1 MPSKNVTGP
10 LFGFLALIFGFAA
23 LVSLLFAAKPVFW
36 IFLLLCA
43 TALVIFARLRFA
55 DFVNFFVSRQ
65 ARYGANVAL
74 SIMGFIGIAI
84 FINAIVAQ
92 RFDKRTDLTR
102 DRLYSLSEP
111 TRKILKSLNIEIQVT
126 TFIGEKVPLAD
137 RQRTIQML
145 ELYQREADLLTIS
158 HANPYIDIQ
167 LVEKYNIRRDGT
179 VIFEALGR
187 KPEKVTILEEQKFTS
202 AILKL
207 IRKKTKKIYFTVGH
221 EERSVDDF
229 NSTGY
234 SEVKAELENQNYV
247 AAPLSLLT
255 QPTVPAD
262 CEVLVIAGPKNTLTS
277 HEIGL
282 VSKYLAQNG
291 KLFLLL
297 DPSVT
302 SAKDVNKG
310 LVQLMKRWG
319 IVIGN
324 DLVVDRAS
332 FVFEL
337 GPTAPFSSFEPHD
350 ITRSAM
356 QVSIPFPVTRSVT
369 PLEDRKATDSAG
381 KPALDVK
388 SLVKTINPT
397 GVSWAETQR
406 NTDETF
412 NTEAYTPGLDMSGP
426 VSIAVAA
433 EKKNETRQPDT
444 SSQQS
449 GNTETETTESPTRIA
464 VFGDSDFATNLF
476 FRSASR
482 DLFLATINWLTL
494 EEDLIAIRP
503 IDLRQQA
510 LRQMAVQDIRLVQIT
525 SVFLIPLI
533 VFIAGLVVWWQ
544 RREGGS
550 A

>member
-1 MPSKNVTGP
+1 MRRKNVTGP

-23 LVSLLFAAKPVFW
+23 VGSLIFGAKPVFW
-36 IFLLLCA
+36 ILLLFCV
-43 TALVIFARLRFA
+43 TALVIFARLRYT
-55 DFVNFFVSRQ
+55 DFVSFFISRQ

-74 SIMGFIGIAI
+74 SIVGVIGIAI

-111 TRKILKSLNIEIQVT
+111 TRKILKSLNTEIHIT
-126 TFIGEKVPLAD
+126 TFMSETVSAVD
-137 RQRTIQML
+137 RQRTMEML
-145 ELYQREADLLTIS
+145 ELYQRETDFLTIF

-167 LVEKYNIRRDGT
+167 LVEKYNIRRYGT
-179 VIFEALGR
+179 VIFEASGR
-187 KPEKVTILEEQKFTS
+187 QEKVTIIEEQKFTS

-234 SEVKAELENQNYV
+234 SEVKAELENQNY
-247 AAPLSLLT
+247 AAVSLSLLA
-255 QPTVPAD
+255 QPAVPAD
-262 CEVLVIAGPKNTLTS
+262 CEVLVIAGPKNALTS
-277 HEIGL
+277 REIGL
-282 VSKYLAQNG
+282 VSRYLAQNG
-291 KLFLLL
+291 KLLLLL

-302 SAKDVNKG
+302 SAKDVNNG

-319 IVIGN
+319 ITIGN
-324 DLVVDRAS
+324 DLVVDRVS

-369 PLEDRKATDSAG
+369 PLEDRKAS
-381 KPALDVK
+381 LSVK

-406 NTDETF
+406 KTDETF

-426 VSIAVAA
+426 VSIAVVA
-433 EKKNETRQPDT
+433 EERNETHQPGT

-449 GNTETETTESPTRIA
+449 GNTETETTESPTRIV
-464 VFGDSDFATNLF
+464 VFGDSDFAANLF
-476 FRSASR
+476 FRAASR

-494 EEDLIAIRP
+494 EEDLVAIRP

-510 LRQMAVQDIRLVQIT
+510 LRQMAVQDILLVQIT

>member
-10 LFGFLALIFGFAA
+10 LFGFIALIFGFAA
-23 LVSLLFAAKPVFW
+23 VASLLFGEKIVFA
-36 IFLLLCA
+36 IFLSLCFIA
-43 TALVIFARLRFA
+43 FVVFVSLRFT
-55 DFVNFFVSRQ
+55 DFVRFFISRQ

-74 SIMGFIGIAI
+74 SILGVIGITV
-84 FINAIVAQ
+84 FVNAIVAQ
-92 RFDKRTDLTR
+92 RFDKRADLTR
-102 DRLYSLSEP
+102 DRLYSLSEQ
-111 TRKILKSLNIEIQVT
+111 TEKILKALNVEVHIT
-126 TFIGEKVPLAD
+126 TFMSEKVPQAD
-137 RQRTIQML
+137 RQRTIAL
-145 ELYQREADLLTIS
+145 LALYQRETDLLTIS

-179 VIFEALGR
+179 VIFETPGQQ
-187 KPEKVTILEEQKFTS
+187 EKVTILEEQKFTS

-207 IRKKTKKIYFTVGH
+207 IRKQTKKIYFTVGH
-221 EERSVDDF
+221 EEHSLDDF
-229 NSTGY
+229 NRTGY
-234 SEVKAELENQNYV
+234 SEVKAELENQNYT
-247 AAPLSLLT
+247 ATSFSLLT
-255 QPTVPAD
+255 QPAVPTD
-262 CEVLVIAGPKNTLTS
+262 CDVLVIAGPKNALTS
-277 HEIGL
+277 HEIG
-282 VSKYLAQNG
+282 VVAKYLAQNG
-291 KLFLLL
+291 KLLLLL

-319 IVIGN
+319 IAIGN

-350 ITRSAM
+350 ITRTAM

-369 PLEDRKATDSAG
+369 PLADRKST
-381 KPALDVK
+381 LHVK
-388 SLVKTINPT
+388 SIAKTINPT

-406 NTDETF
+406 ETDETF
-412 NTEAYTPGLDMSGP
+412 NTDAYTPGSDMPGP
-426 VSIAVAA
+426 ISIAVAA
-433 EKKNETRQPDT
+433 EQKNEPRQPNINA
-444 SSQQS
+444 QN
-449 GNTETETTESPTRIA
+449 GEAVTEPTGGPTRIV

-510 LRQMAVQDIRLVQIT
+510 LRRMTLQDIRLVQIA

-533 VFIAGLVVWWQ
+533 VFVGGLIVWWH
-544 RREGGS
+544 RRKGGNV
-550 A
+550 

>member
-1 MPSKNVTGP
+1 MPSKNAIGP
-10 LFGFLALIFGFAA
+10 LFGFLTLIFGFAA
-23 LVSLLFAAKPVFW
+23 VVSLLFGERTVFW
-36 IFLLLCA
+36 ILLLLCA

-55 DFVNFFVSRQ
+55 DFVNFFISRQ

-74 SIMGFIGIAI
+74 SIVGVIGIAV
-84 FINAIVAQ
+84 FVNAIVVQ

-111 TRKILKSLNIEIQVT
+111 TQKILKSLNIEIQIT
-126 TFIGEKVPLAD
+126 TFISERVSQAN
-137 RQRTIQML
+137 RQRTIEML
-145 ELYQREADLLTIS
+145 ELYQRETDFLTIT

-179 VIFEALGR
+179 VIFEASGQQ
-187 KPEKVTILEEQKFTS
+187 EKVTILEEQKFTS

-221 EERSVDDF
+221 EEHSLDDF
-229 NSTGY
+229 NSAGY
-234 SEVKAELENQNYV
+234 SEVKAELENQNY
-247 AAPLSLLT
+247 AAISLSLLT
-255 QPTVPAD
+255 QPAVPAD
-262 CEVLVIAGPKNTLTS
+262 CEVLVIAGPKNALTS

-291 KLFLLL
+291 KLLLLL

-319 IVIGN
+319 IAIGN
-324 DLVVDRAS
+324 DLVVDRVS
-332 FVFEL
+332 SVFEL
-337 GPTAPFSSFEPHD
+337 GPAAPFSSFEPHD
-350 ITRSAM
+350 ITRAAM
-356 QVSIPFPVTRSVT
+356 QVEIPFPFTRSVT
-369 PLEDRKATDSAG
+369 PLENRKATDSAG

-388 SLVKTINPT
+388 SLATTINPA
-397 GVSWAETQR
+397 GVSWAETER
-406 NTDETF
+406 KSDETF
-412 NTEAYTPGLDMSGP
+412 NTDAYTPGLDMPGP
-426 VSIAVAA
+426 ISIAVAA
-433 EKKNETRQPDT
+433 EEKNEPRQPT
-444 SSQQS
+444 TNSQS
-449 GNTETETTESPTRIA
+449 ENTAPETTESPTRIV

-503 IDLRQQA
+503 IDMREHA
-510 LRQMAVQDIRLVQIT
+510 LRQMAVQDIRLVQMT

-533 VFIAGLVVWWQ
+533 VFIAGLIVWWQ
-544 RREGGS
+544 RRKGENV
-550 A
+550 

>member
-23 LVSLLFAAKPVFW
+23 VVSLLFGAKPVFW
-36 IFLLLCA
+36 IFLLFCL
-43 TALVIFARLRFA
+43 TALVIFARLRFTE
-55 DFVNFFVSRQ
+55 FVNFFISRQ
-65 ARYGANVAL
+65 VRYGANVAL
-74 SIMGFIGIAI
+74 SIVGVIGIAV
-84 FINAIVAQ
+84 FVNAIVAQ

-102 DRLYSLSEP
+102 DQLYSLSEP
-111 TRKILKSLNIEIQVT
+111 TQKILKSLNIEIHIT
-126 TFIGEKVPLAD
+126 TFMSEKVSAAA
-137 RQRTIQML
+137 RQRTIELL
-145 ELYQREADLLTIS
+145 ELYQRETDFLTIT

-179 VIFEALGR
+179 IIFETPR
-187 KPEKVTILEEQKFTS
+187 RQEKVTILEEQKFTS

-221 EERSVDDF
+221 EERSLDDF
-229 NSTGY
+229 HNTGY
-234 SEVKAELENQNYV
+234 SEVKAELENQNYA
-247 AAPLSLLT
+247 AAPLSLLA
-255 QPTVPAD
+255 QPAVPTD
-262 CEVLVIAGPKNTLTS
+262 CEVLVIAGPKNALTS

-282 VSKYLAQNG
+282 VSRYLAQNG
-291 KLFLLL
+291 KLLLLL

-302 SAKDVNKG
+302 SAEDVNKG

-319 IVIGN
+319 IAIGN
-324 DLVVDRAS
+324 DLVVDRVS
-332 FVFEL
+332 FVFEV

-369 PLEDRKATDSAG
+369 ALEDRKTTLS
-381 KPALDVK
+381 VE

-406 NTDETF
+406 KTDETF
-412 NTEAYTPGLDMSGP
+412 NTEAYNPGLDMAGP
-426 VSIAVAA
+426 ISIAVAA
-433 EKKNETRQPDT
+433 EEKNEPRQPDT
-444 SSQQS
+444 SPQS
-449 GNTETETTESPTRIA
+449 GNIAAETTESPTRIA

-494 EEDLIAIRP
+494 EEDLIDIRP

-510 LRQMAVQDIRLVQIT
+510 LRRMAVQDIRLVQIT

>member
-1 MPSKNVTGP
+1 MSSKNVTGP

-23 LVSLLFAAKPVFW
+23 VVSLLFDAKPVFW
-36 IFLLLCA
+36 IFLLFCL

-55 DFVNFFVSRQ
+55 DFVSFFISRQ

-74 SIMGFIGIAI
+74 SIVGVIGIGV
-84 FINAIVAQ
+84 FVNAIVAQ

-111 TRKILKSLNIEIQVT
+111 TQKTLKSLNIEIQIT
-126 TFIGEKVPLAD
+126 TFMSERLSAAA
-137 RQRTIQML
+137 RQRTIELL
-145 ELYQREADLLTIS
+145 ELYQRETDFLTIS

-179 VIFEALGR
+179 VIFETTGR
-187 KPEKVTILEEQKFTS
+187 QEKVTILEEQKFTS

-221 EERSVDDF
+221 EEHSLDNF
-229 NSTGY
+229 NTGY
-234 SEVKAELENQNYV
+234 SEVKAELENQNY
-247 AAPLSLLT
+247 AAVPLSLLA
-255 QPTVPAD
+255 QPAVPAD
-262 CEVLVIAGPKNTLTS
+262 CEVLVIAGPKNAFTS

-282 VSKYLAQNG
+282 VSRYLAQNG
-291 KLFLLL
+291 KLLLLL

-319 IVIGN
+319 IAIGN
-324 DLVVDRAS
+324 DLVVDRVN

-369 PLEDRKATDSAG
+369 PLEDRKATLS
-381 KPALDVK
+381 VK
-388 SLVKTINPT
+388 SLAKTINPT

-406 NTDETF
+406 KTDETF
-412 NTEAYTPGLDMSGP
+412 NTDSYNPGLDIPGP
-426 VSIAVAA
+426 ISIAVAA
-433 EKKNETRQPDT
+433 EKKNEPRQPDP
-444 SSQQS
+444 SPQS
-449 GNTETETTESPTRIA
+449 EKTTTETTESPTRIV

-482 DLFLATINWLTL
+482 DLFLTTINWLTL

-510 LRQMAVQDIRLVQIT
+510 LRRMAVQDIRLVQIT

-550 A
+550 V

>member
-23 LVSLLFAAKPVFW
+23 VVSLLFGAKPVFW

-43 TALVIFARLRFA
+43 TALVIFARLQFA
-55 DFVNFFVSRQ
+55 DFVNFFISRQ

-74 SIMGFIGIAI
+74 SIIGVIGIAV
-84 FINAIVAQ
+84 FVNAIIAQ

-111 TRKILKSLNIEIQVT
+111 TQKILKSLNIEIQIT
-126 TFIGEKVPLAD
+126 TFISEKVPLVD
-137 RQRTIQML
+137 RQRTIEML
-145 ELYQREADLLTIS
+145 ELYQRETDFLTIS

-179 VIFEALGR
+179 VIFETPGR
-187 KPEKVTILEEQKFTS
+187 QEKVTILEEQKFTS

-221 EERSVDDF
+221 EERSLDDF

-262 CEVLVIAGPKNTLTS
+262 CEVLVIAGPKNALTS

-291 KLFLLL
+291 KLLLLL

-319 IVIGN
+319 IAIGN
-324 DLVVDRAS
+324 DLVVDRVS
-332 FVFEL
+332 SVFEL
-337 GPTAPFSSFEPHD
+337 GPIAPFSSFEPHD
-350 ITRSAM
+350 ITRAVM
-356 QVSIPFPVTRSVT
+356 QGSIPFPVTRSVT
-369 PLEDRKATDSAG
+369 PLENRKAT
-381 KPALDVK
+381 LRVK
-388 SLVKTINPT
+388 SLAKTINPT
-397 GVSWAETQR
+397 GVSWAETER
-406 NTDETF
+406 EPDETF
-412 NTEAYTPGLDMSGP
+412 NTDAYTPGLDMPGP
-426 VSIAVAA
+426 ISIAVAV
-433 EKKNETRQPDT
+433 EQKNEPRQIDT
-444 SSQQS
+444 NSQSDMGSVTQPLQ
-449 GNTETETTESPTRIA
+449 TTESPTRIA

-510 LRQMAVQDIRLVQIT
+510 LRQMAVQDIRLVQTT

>member
-23 LVSLLFAAKPVFW
+23 VVSLLFGAKPVFW

-43 TALVIFARLRFA
+43 TALVIFVRLRFA
-55 DFVNFFVSRQ
+55 DFVNFFISRQ
-65 ARYGANVAL
+65 VRYGANVAL
-74 SIMGFIGIAI
+74 SIIGVIGIAI

-92 RFDKRTDLTR
+92 RLDKRTDLTR
-102 DRLYSLSEP
+102 DRLHSLSEP
-111 TRKILKSLNIEIQVT
+111 TRKILKSLDTEIHIT
-126 TFIGEKVPLAD
+126 TFMSETVSAVD
-137 RQRTIQML
+137 RQRTMEML
-145 ELYQREADLLTIS
+145 ALYQRETDFLTIT

-167 LVEKYNIRRDGT
+167 LVEKYNIRRYGT
-179 VIFEALGR
+179 VIFEASGR
-187 KPEKVTILEEQKFTS
+187 QEKVTIIEEQKFTS

-221 EERSVDDF
+221 EERSLDDF

-234 SEVKAELENQNYV
+234 SEVKAELENQNY
-247 AAPLSLLT
+247 AAVSFSLLT
-255 QPTVPAD
+255 QPAVPAD
-262 CEVLVIAGPKNTLTS
+262 CEVLVIAGPKNALTS

-282 VSKYLAQNG
+282 VSRYLAQNG
-291 KLFLLL
+291 KLLLL
-297 DPSVT
+297 IDPSLT

-319 IVIGN
+319 IAIGN
-324 DLVVDRAS
+324 DLVVDRVS

-388 SLVKTINPT
+388 SLAKTINPT

-406 NTDETF
+406 KADETF
-412 NTEAYTPGLDMSGP
+412 NTEAYTPGLDIPGP
-426 VSIAVAA
+426 ISIAVAA
-433 EKKNETRQPDT
+433 EQKNEPRQSDT
-444 SSQQS
+444 NPQS
-449 GNTETETTESPTRIA
+449 ENTATETTESPTRIV
-464 VFGDSDFATNLF
+464 VFGDSDFAANLF
-476 FRSASR
+476 FRSAGR
-482 DLFLATINWLTL
+482 DMLLSTINWLTL

-503 IDLRQQA
+503 PDLRQQA
-510 LRQMAVQDIRLVQIT
+510 LRRMAVQDIRLVQIA

>member
-23 LVSLLFAAKPVFW
+23 VVSLLFGEKAIFW

-43 TALVIFARLRFA
+43 TALVIFTRLRFA
-55 DFVNFFVSRQ
+55 DFVNFFISRQ

-74 SIMGFIGIAI
+74 SIVGVIGIAV
-84 FINAIVAQ
+84 FVNAIVAQ

-111 TRKILKSLNIEIQVT
+111 TQKILKSLNIEIQIT
-126 TFIGEKVPLAD
+126 TFISEKVPLAD
-137 RQRTIQML
+137 RQGIIEML
-145 ELYQREADLLTIS
+145 ELYQRETDLLTIS

-179 VIFEALGR
+179 VIFETPGR
-187 KPEKVTILEEQKFTS
+187 QEKVTILEEQKFTS

-207 IRKKTKKIYFTVGH
+207 IRKKTKKIYFTDGH
-221 EERSVDDF
+221 EEHSLDDF

-255 QPTVPAD
+255 QSVVPAD
-262 CEVLVIAGPKNTLTS
+262 CEVLVIAGPKNALTS
-277 HEIGL
+277 PEIGL

-291 KLFLLL
+291 KLLLLL

-319 IVIGN
+319 IAIGN
-324 DLVVDRAS
+324 DLVVDRVS
-332 FVFEL
+332 SVFEL
-337 GPTAPFSSFEPHD
+337 GPAAPFSSFEPHD

-356 QVSIPFPVTRSVT
+356 PGEIAFPFTRSVT
-369 PLEDRKATDSAG
+369 PLENRKATLS
-381 KPALDVK
+381 VK
-388 SLVKTINPT
+388 SLAKTINPT
-397 GVSWAETQR
+397 GVSWAEMER
-406 NTDETF
+406 KPDETF
-412 NTEAYTPGLDMSGP
+412 NTDAYTPGLDIPGP
-426 VSIAVAA
+426 ISIAVAA
-433 EKKNETRQPDT
+433 EQKDEPRQPST
-444 SSQQS
+444 SSQS
-449 GNTETETTESPTRIA
+449 ENTATETTESPTRIV

-494 EEDLIAIRP
+494 EEDLIAIR
-503 IDLRQQA
+503 DRKQQA
-510 LRQMAVQDIRLVQIT
+510 LRRMAVQDIRLVQMT

-533 VFIAGLVVWWQ
+533 VFIAGLAVWWQ
-544 RREGGS
+544 RRKGEN

>member
-10 LFGFLALIFGFAA
+10 LFGFLALIFSFAA
-23 LVSLLFAAKPVFW
+23 VVSLLFGAKPVFW
-36 IFLLLCA
+36 VFLLLCA
-43 TALVIFARLRFA
+43 TALVIFARLQFA

-74 SIMGFIGIAI
+74 SIVGIIGIAV
-84 FINAIVAQ
+84 FVNAIIAQ

-111 TRKILKSLNIEIQVT
+111 TQKILESLNIEIQIT
-126 TFIGEKVPLAD
+126 TFISEKIPLAD
-137 RQRTIQML
+137 RQRTIEML
-145 ELYQREADLLTIS
+145 ALYQRETDFLTTS

-179 VIFEALGR
+179 VIFETPGR
-187 KPEKVTILEEQKFTS
+187 QEKVTILEEQKFTS

-207 IRKKTKKIYFTVGH
+207 IRKKTKKIYFAVGH
-221 EERSVDDF
+221 EERSLDDF

-255 QPTVPAD
+255 QPTVPVD
-262 CEVLVIAGPKNTLTS
+262 CEVLVIAGPKNALTS

-291 KLFLLL
+291 KLLLLL

-319 IVIGN
+319 VVIGN
-324 DLVVDRAS
+324 DLVVDRVS
-332 FVFEL
+332 SVFEL

-350 ITRSAM
+350 ITRAVM
-356 QVSIPFPVTRSVT
+356 QGSIPFPVTRSVT
-369 PLEDRKATDSAG
+369 PLENRKAT
-381 KPALDVK
+381 LRVK
-388 SLVKTINPT
+388 SLAKTINPT
-397 GVSWAETQR
+397 GVSWAETER
-406 NTDETF
+406 EADETF
-412 NTEAYTPGLDMSGP
+412 NTDAYTPELDMPGP
-426 VSIAVAA
+426 ISIAVAV
-433 EKKNETRQPDT
+433 EQKNEPRQIDT
-444 SSQQS
+444 NSQSDRGSVTQPLQ
-449 GNTETETTESPTRIA
+449 TTESPTRIA

>member
-10 LFGFLALIFGFAA
+10 LFGFVALIFGFAA
-23 LVSLLFAAKPVFW
+23 VASLLFGEKIVFA
-36 IFLLLCA
+36 IFLSLCFIA
-43 TALVIFARLRFA
+43 FVVFVSLRFA
-55 DFVNFFVSRQ
+55 DFVSFFISRQ

-74 SIMGFIGIAI
+74 SILGVIGIVV
-84 FINAIVAQ
+84 FVNAIVAQ
-92 RFDKRTDLTR
+92 RFDKRADLTR
-102 DRLYSLSEP
+102 DRLYSLSEQ
-111 TRKILKSLNIEIQVT
+111 TEKILKALNVEVHIT
-126 TFIGEKVPLAD
+126 TFMSEKVPQAD
-137 RQRTIQML
+137 RQRTIAL
-145 ELYQREADLLTIS
+145 LALYQRETDLLTIS

-179 VIFEALGR
+179 VIFEIPGQQ
-187 KPEKVTILEEQKFTS
+187 EKVTILEEQKFTS

-207 IRKKTKKIYFTVGH
+207 IRKQTKKIYFTVGH
-221 EERSVDDF
+221 EEHSLDDF
-229 NSTGY
+229 NRTGY
-234 SEVKAELENQNYV
+234 SEVKAELENQNYTAV
-247 AAPLSLLT
+247 SFSLLT
-255 QPTVPAD
+255 QPAVPTD
-262 CEVLVIAGPKNTLTS
+262 CDVLVIAGPKNALTS

-282 VSKYLAQNG
+282 VAKYLTQNG
-291 KLFLLL
+291 KLLLLL

-319 IVIGN
+319 IAIGN

-350 ITRSAM
+350 ITRTAM

-369 PLEDRKATDSAG
+369 PLENRKAT
-381 KPALDVK
+381 LRVK
-388 SLVKTINPT
+388 SLAKTINPT

-406 NTDETF
+406 ETDGTF
-412 NTEAYTPGLDMSGP
+412 NTDAYTPDADLPGP
-426 VSIAVAA
+426 ISIAVAA
-433 EKKNETRQPDT
+433 EQKNKPHQPNINVQNGEAAPEPT
-444 SSQQS
+444 S
-449 GNTETETTESPTRIA
+449 GPTRIV

-482 DLFLATINWLTL
+482 DLFLGTINWLTL

-510 LRQMAVQDIRLVQIT
+510 LRRMTLQDTRLVQIAA
-525 SVFLIPLI
+525 VFLIPLI
-533 VFIAGLVVWWQ
+533 VFVSGLVVWWR
-544 RREGGS
+544 RREGGN

>member
-23 LVSLLFAAKPVFW
+23 VVSLLFGAKPVFW
-36 IFLLLCA
+36 IFLLFCL
-43 TALVIFARLRFA
+43 TALIIFARLRFTE
-55 DFVNFFVSRQ
+55 FVNFFISRQ
-65 ARYGANVAL
+65 VRYGANVAL
-74 SIMGFIGIAI
+74 SIVGVIGIAV
-84 FINAIVAQ
+84 FVNAIVAQ

-111 TRKILKSLNIEIQVT
+111 TQKILKSLNIEIHIT
-126 TFIGEKVPLAD
+126 TFMSERVSAAD
-137 RQRTIQML
+137 RQRTIELL
-145 ELYQREADLLTIS
+145 ELYQRETDFLTIS

-179 VIFEALGR
+179 VIFETQGR
-187 KPEKVTILEEQKFTS
+187 QEKVTILEEQKFTS

-207 IRKKTKKIYFTVGH
+207 VRKQTKKIYFTVEH
-221 EERSVDDF
+221 EEHSLDNF
-229 NSTGY
+229 NTGY
-234 SEVKAELENQNYV
+234 SEVKAELENQNYA
-247 AAPLSLLT
+247 AAPLSLRA
-255 QPTVPAD
+255 QPAVPTD
-262 CEVLVIAGPKNTLTS
+262 CEVLVIAGPKNAFTS
-277 HEIGL
+277 DEIGL
-282 VSKYLAQNG
+282 VSRYLAQNG
-291 KLFLLL
+291 KLLLLL

-302 SAKDVNKG
+302 SAEDVNKG

-319 IVIGN
+319 IAIGN
-324 DLVVDRAS
+324 DLVVDRVS

-369 PLEDRKATDSAG
+369 PLEDRKTTLS
-381 KPALDVK
+381 VK
-388 SLVKTINPT
+388 SLAKTINPT

-406 NTDETF
+406 ETDETF
-412 NTEAYTPGLDMSGP
+412 NTDTYNAGLDMAGP
-426 VSIAVAA
+426 ISIAVAA
-433 EKKNETRQPDT
+433 EEKNEPPQLDT
-444 SSQQS
+444 GSQDS
-449 GNTETETTESPTRIA
+449 DTATETAESPTRIV

-510 LRQMAVQDIRLVQIT
+510 LRQMTAQDIRFVQIT

>member
-1 MPSKNVTGP
+1 MPSKNAIGP

-23 LVSLLFAAKPVFW
+23 VVSLLFGERTVFW
-36 IFLLLCA
+36 ILLLLCA

-55 DFVNFFVSRQ
+55 DFVNFFISRQ

-74 SIMGFIGIAI
+74 SIVGVIGIAV
-84 FINAIVAQ
+84 FVNAIVVK
-92 RFDKRTDLTR
+92 RFDKRADLTR

-111 TRKILKSLNIEIQVT
+111 TQKILKSLNTEIQIT
-126 TFIGEKVPLAD
+126 TFISEKVPMAD
-137 RQRTIQML
+137 RQHTIETL
-145 ELYQREADLLTIS
+145 ELYQRETDLLTIS

-179 VIFEALGR
+179 VIFETPGR
-187 KPEKVTILEEQKFTS
+187 QEKVTILEEQKFTS

-221 EERSVDDF
+221 EERSLDDF

-234 SEVKAELENQNYV
+234 SEVKAELENQNY
-247 AAPLSLLT
+247 AAASLSLLT
-255 QPTVPAD
+255 QPAVPAD
-262 CEVLVIAGPKNTLTS
+262 CEVLVIAGPKNVLTS

-291 KLFLLL
+291 KLLLLL

-319 IVIGN
+319 IAIGN
-324 DLVVDRAS
+324 DLVVDRVS
-332 FVFEL
+332 SVFEL

-356 QVSIPFPVTRSVT
+356 QVSIPFPFTRSVT
-369 PLEDRKATDSAG
+369 PLENRKATLS
-381 KPALDVK
+381 VK
-388 SLVKTINPT
+388 SLAKTINPT
-397 GVSWAETQR
+397 GVSWAEMER
-406 NTDETF
+406 EPDETF
-412 NTEAYTPGLDMSGP
+412 NTDVYTPGLDMPGP
-426 VSIAVAA
+426 ISIAVAA
-433 EKKNETRQPDT
+433 EQKNEQRQPGT
-444 SSQQS
+444 SSQS
-449 GNTETETTESPTRIA
+449 ENTAAETTESPTRIV
-464 VFGDSDFATNLF
+464 VFGDSDFATNIF

-503 IDLRQQA
+503 IDPRQQV
-510 LRQMAVQDIRLVQIT
+510 LRRMAVQDIRLVQIT
-525 SVFLIPLI
+525 SVFLIPSI

-544 RREGGS
+544 RRKGEN

>member
-23 LVSLLFAAKPVFW
+23 VVSLLFGAKPVFW
-36 IFLLLCA
+36 VFLLLCA
-43 TALVIFARLRFA
+43 TALVIFARLQFA

-74 SIMGFIGIAI
+74 SIIGIIGIAV
-84 FINAIVAQ
+84 FVNAIIAQ

-111 TRKILKSLNIEIQVT
+111 TQKILESLNIEIQIT
-126 TFIGEKVPLAD
+126 TFISEKIPLTD
-137 RQRTIQML
+137 RQRTIEML
-145 ELYQREADLLTIS
+145 ELYQRETDFLTIS

-179 VIFEALGR
+179 VIFETPGR
-187 KPEKVTILEEQKFTS
+187 QEKVTILEEQKFTS

-221 EERSVDDF
+221 EERSLDDF

-262 CEVLVIAGPKNTLTS
+262 CEVLVIAGPKNALTS

-291 KLFLLL
+291 KLLLLL
-297 DPSVT
+297 DPSLT

-319 IVIGN
+319 IAIGN
-324 DLVVDRAS
+324 DLVVDRVS
-332 FVFEL
+332 SVFEL
-337 GPTAPFSSFEPHD
+337 GPIAPFSSFEPHD
-350 ITRSAM
+350 ITRAVM
-356 QVSIPFPVTRSVT
+356 QGSIPFPVTRSVT
-369 PLEDRKATDSAG
+369 PLENRKAT
-381 KPALDVK
+381 LRVR
-388 SLVKTINPT
+388 SLAKTINPT
-397 GVSWAETQR
+397 GVSWAETER
-406 NTDETF
+406 EPDETF
-412 NTEAYTPGLDMSGP
+412 NTDAYTPELDMPGP
-426 VSIAVAA
+426 ISIAVAV
-433 EKKNETRQPDT
+433 EQKNEPRQIDT
-444 SSQQS
+444 NSQSDTGSVTQPLQ
-449 GNTETETTESPTRIA
+449 TTESPTRIA

-550 A
+550 T

>member
-23 LVSLLFAAKPVFW
+23 VVSLLFGAKLVFW

-43 TALVIFARLRFA
+43 TALVIFARLQFA
-55 DFVNFFVSRQ
+55 DFVNFFFSRQ
-65 ARYGANVAL
+65 VRYGANVAL
-74 SIMGFIGIAI
+74 SIIGVIGIAI
-84 FINAIVAQ
+84 FINAIIAQ
-92 RFDKRTDLTR
+92 QFDKRADLTR

-111 TRKILKSLNIEIQVT
+111 TQKILKSLNIEIHIT
-126 TFIGEKVPLAD
+126 TFMSERVSAAD
-137 RQRTIQML
+137 RQRTIEML
-145 ELYQREADLLTIS
+145 ELYQRETDFLTIS

-179 VIFEALGR
+179 VIFEASGR
-187 KPEKVTILEEQKFTS
+187 QEKVTILEEQKFTS

-207 IRKKTKKIYFTVGH
+207 IRKKIKKIYFTVGH
-221 EERSVDDF
+221 EERSLDDF
-229 NSTGY
+229 NDTGY
-234 SEVKAELENQNYV
+234 SEVKAELENQNY
-247 AAPLSLLT
+247 AAVSLSLRT
-255 QPTVPAD
+255 QPAVPAD
-262 CEVLVIAGPKNTLTS
+262 CEVLVIAGPKNALTS

-291 KLFLLL
+291 KLLLL
-297 DPSVT
+297 IDPSVT
-302 SAKDVNKG
+302 SVKDVNKG

-319 IVIGN
+319 IAIGN
-324 DLVVDRAS
+324 DLVVDRVS
-332 FVFEL
+332 FIFEL

-356 QVSIPFPVTRSVT
+356 QVSIAFPVTRSVT
-369 PLEDRKATDSAG
+369 PLEDRKAS
-381 KPALDVK
+381 LSVK
-388 SLVKTINPT
+388 SLAKTINPT

-406 NTDETF
+406 KTDETF

-433 EKKNETRQPDT
+433 EQKNEPRQPDT

-449 GNTETETTESPTRIA
+449 GNTETETPESPTRIA

-476 FRSASR
+476 FRSESR

-503 IDLRQQA
+503 IDLRQQT

>member
-23 LVSLLFAAKPVFW
+23 VVSLLFGARTVFW
-36 IFLLLCA
+36 MLLLFCF
-43 TALVIFARLRFA
+43 TALAIFTRLQFA
-55 DFVNFFVSRQ
+55 DFVNFFLSRQ

-74 SIMGFIGIAI
+74 SIVGVIGIAV
-84 FINAIVAQ
+84 FVNAIVVQ
-92 RFDKRTDLTR
+92 RLDKRADLTR
-102 DRLYSLSEP
+102 DQLYSLSEP
-111 TRKILKSLNIEIQVT
+111 TQKILKSLNTEIHII
-126 TFIGEKVPLAD
+126 TFMSEKVPPAD
-137 RQRTIQML
+137 RQRTIEML
-145 ELYQREADLLTIS
+145 ALYQRETDFLTIS

-179 VIFEALGR
+179 VIFETPGR
-187 KPEKVTILEEQKFTS
+187 QEKVTILEEQKFTS

-207 IRKKTKKIYFTVGH
+207 VRKQTKKIYFTVGH
-221 EERSVDDF
+221 EERSLDDF
-229 NSTGY
+229 NDTGY
-234 SEVKAELENQNYV
+234 SEVKAELENQNY
-247 AAPLSLLT
+247 AAVSLSLLT
-255 QPTVPAD
+255 QPAVPAD
-262 CEVLVIAGPKNTLTS
+262 CEVLVIAGPKNALTA

-282 VSKYLAQNG
+282 VSRYLAQNG
-291 KLFLLL
+291 KLLLLL

-302 SAKDVNKG
+302 SAKDVNRG

-319 IVIGN
+319 IAVGN
-324 DLVVDRAS
+324 DLVVDRVS

-337 GPTAPFSSFEPHD
+337 GPTAPFSSFQPHD

-356 QVSIPFPVTRSVT
+356 QVSIPFAVTRSVT
-369 PLEDRKATDSAG
+369 PLEDRKATLS
-381 KPALDVK
+381 VR
-388 SLVKTINPT
+388 SLAKTINPT
-397 GVSWAETQR
+397 GVSWAERQR
-406 NTDETF
+406 ETDETF
-412 NTEAYTPGLDMSGP
+412 NTESYTAGLDMSGP
-426 VSIAVAA
+426 ISIAVAA
-433 EKKNETRQPDT
+433 EENNEPRQPDT
-444 SSQQS
+444 SPQS
-449 GNTETETTESPTRIA
+449 GNTATETTGSPTRLV
-464 VFGDSDFATNLF
+464 VFGDSDFATNIF

-510 LRQMAVQDIRLVQIT
+510 LRRMAVQDIRLVQIT

-533 VFIAGLVVWWQ
+533 VFIGGLVVWWQ

>member
-10 LFGFLALIFGFAA
+10 LLGFLAVIFGFAA
-23 LVSLLFAAKPVFW
+23 VVSLLFGARTVFW
-36 IFLLLCA
+36 ILLLFCF
-43 TALVIFARLRFA
+43 TALAIFTRLRFA
-55 DFVNFFVSRQ
+55 DFVNFFISRQ

-74 SIMGFIGIAI
+74 SIVGVIGIAV
-84 FINAIVAQ
+84 FVNAIVVQ
-92 RFDKRTDLTR
+92 RLDKRADLTR
-102 DRLYSLSEP
+102 DQLYSLSEP
-111 TRKILKSLNIEIQVT
+111 TQKILKSLNTEIHIT
-126 TFIGEKVPLAD
+126 TFMSEKVPPAD
-137 RQRTIQML
+137 RQRTIEML
-145 ELYQREADLLTIS
+145 ALYQRETDFLTIS

-179 VIFEALGR
+179 VIFETPGR
-187 KPEKVTILEEQKFTS
+187 QEKVTTLEEQKFTS

-207 IRKKTKKIYFTVGH
+207 VRKQTKKIYFTVGH
-221 EERSVDDF
+221 EERSLGDF
-229 NSTGY
+229 NNTGY
-234 SEVKAELENQNYV
+234 SEVKAELENQNY
-247 AAPLSLLT
+247 AAASLSLLT
-255 QPTVPAD
+255 QPAVPAD
-262 CEVLVIAGPKNTLTS
+262 CEVLVIAGPKNALTA

-282 VSKYLAQNG
+282 VSRYLAQNG
-291 KLFLLL
+291 KLLLLL

-302 SAKDVNKG
+302 SAKDVNRG

-319 IVIGN
+319 IGIGN
-324 DLVVDRAS
+324 DLVVDRVS

-337 GPTAPFSSFEPHD
+337 GPTAPFSSFQPHD

-356 QVSIPFPVTRSVT
+356 QVSIPFAVTRSVR
-369 PLEDRKATDSAG
+369 PLADRKAADSAG

-388 SLVKTINPT
+388 SLAKTINPT
-397 GVSWAETQR
+397 GVSWAETER
-406 NTDETF
+406 ETDETF
-412 NTEAYTPGLDMSGP
+412 NTESYTAGLDMPGP
-426 VSIAVAA
+426 ISIAVAA
-433 EKKNETRQPDT
+433 EEKNEPRQLDT
-444 SSQQS
+444 SPQS
-449 GNTETETTESPTRIA
+449 GNPATETTESPTRIV
-464 VFGDSDFATNLF
+464 VFGDSDFATNIF

-510 LRQMAVQDIRLVQIT
+510 LRRMAVQDIRLVQIT

-533 VFIAGLVVWWQ
+533 VFIGGLVVWWQ

>member
-10 LFGFLALIFGFAA
+10 LFGFLALIFGFIAVA
-23 LVSLLFAAKPVFW
+23 SLIFGAKTVFW
-36 IFLLLCA
+36 IFLLLCLA
-43 TALVIFARLRFA
+43 ALAIFVRLRFA
-55 DFVNFFVSRQ
+55 DFVSFFVSRQ

-74 SIMGFIGIAI
+74 SIVGVIGIAV
-84 FINAIVAQ
+84 FVNAIVAQ

-102 DRLYSLSEP
+102 DRLYSLSEQ
-111 TRKILKSLNIEIQVT
+111 TQKILEALNIEIQIT
-126 TFIGEKVPLAD
+126 TFMSEKMPLAD
-137 RQRTIQML
+137 RKYTIDML
-145 ELYQREADLLTIS
+145 ELYQRETNFLTIS

-179 VIFEALGR
+179 VIFETPGQ

-207 IRKKTKKIYFTVGH
+207 VRKQTKKIYFTVGH
-221 EERSVDDF
+221 EEHSIDDF

-234 SEVKAELENQNYV
+234 SEVKAELENQNY
-247 AAPLSLLT
+247 AAVSLSLLT
-255 QPTVPAD
+255 QPAVPTD
-262 CEVLVIAGPKNTLTS
+262 CEVLVIAGPKDALTS

-282 VSKYLAQNG
+282 VSRYLARNG
-291 KLFLLL
+291 KLLLLL
-297 DPSVT
+297 DPSIT
-302 SAKDVNKG
+302 AAADVNKG

-319 IVIGN
+319 IAIGN
-324 DLVVDRAS
+324 DLVVDRIS

-356 QVSIPFPVTRSVT
+356 QTSIPFPVTRSVT
-369 PLEDRKATDSAG
+369 PLGDRKATFS
-381 KPALDVK
+381 VK
-388 SLVKTINPT
+388 SLAKTINPT

-406 NTDETF
+406 KTDETF
-412 NTEAYTPGLDMSGP
+412 NTDSYTPGLDTPGP

-433 EKKNETRQPDT
+433 EQRNQPERTAPDE
-444 SSQQS
+444 
-449 GNTETETTESPTRIA
+449 NTTTKTTGGPTRIV
-464 VFGDSDFATNLF
+464 VFGDSDFATNIF

-510 LRQMAVQDIRLVQIT
+510 LRQMTPQDIRLVQIT
-525 SVFLIPLI
+525 AVFLIPLI
-533 VFIAGLVVWWQ
+533 VFVAGLIVWWQ
-544 RREGGS
+544 RREGGK

>member
-1 MPSKNVTGP
+1 MPSKNTIGP

-23 LVSLLFAAKPVFW
+23 VVSLLFGEKTVFW
-36 IFLLLCA
+36 ILLLLCA

-55 DFVNFFVSRQ
+55 DFVNFFTSRQ

-74 SIMGFIGIAI
+74 SIIGVIGIAV
-84 FINAIVAQ
+84 FVNAIVVQ
-92 RFDKRTDLTR
+92 RFDKRADLTR

-111 TRKILKSLNIEIQVT
+111 TRKILKSLNIEIQIT
-126 TFIGEKVPLAD
+126 TFISEKVQTAE
-137 RQRTIQML
+137 RQRTIEML
-145 ELYQREADLLTIS
+145 ELYQRETDFLTIT

-179 VIFEALGR
+179 VIFETPGR
-187 KPEKVTILEEQKFTS
+187 QEKVTILEEQKFTS

-207 IRKKTKKIYFTVGH
+207 VRKQTKKIYFTDGH
-221 EERSVDDF
+221 EERSLGDF
-229 NSTGY
+229 NSAGY
-234 SEVKAELENQNYV
+234 SEVKAELENQNY
-247 AAPLSLLT
+247 AAVSLSLLKH
-255 QPTVPAD
+255 PAVPAD
-262 CEVLVIAGPKNTLTS
+262 CEVLVIAGPKNVLTS

-291 KLFLLL
+291 KLLLLL

-319 IVIGN
+319 IAIGN
-324 DLVVDRAS
+324 DLVVDRVNS
-332 FVFEL
+332 VFEL
-337 GPTAPFSSFEPHD
+337 GPAAPFSSFEPHD

-356 QVSIPFPVTRSVT
+356 EVSIPFPFTRSVT
-369 PLEDRKATDSAG
+369 PLENRKATLS
-381 KPALDVK
+381 VK
-388 SLVKTINPT
+388 SLAKTINPT
-397 GVSWAETQR
+397 GVSWAETER
-406 NTDETF
+406 ETDGTF
-412 NTEAYTPGLDMSGP
+412 NTDAYTPGVDMAGP
-426 VSIAVAA
+426 ISIAVAA
-433 EKKNETRQPDT
+433 EQKNEPRQPEANP
-444 SSQQS
+444 QN
-449 GNTETETTESPTRIA
+449 GNTAANGTESPTRIV

-476 FRSASR
+476 FQPASR

-510 LRQMAVQDIRLVQIT
+510 LRAMTVQDIRLVQIT
-525 SVFLIPLI
+525 SVFLIPSI
-533 VFIAGLVVWWQ
+533 VFIGGLIVWWQ
-544 RREGGS
+544 RRKGEN

>member
-1 MPSKNVTGP
+1 MPSKNAIGP

-23 LVSLLFAAKPVFW
+23 MVSLLFGERTVFW

-55 DFVNFFVSRQ
+55 DFVNFFTSRQ

-74 SIMGFIGIAI
+74 SIVGVIGIAV
-84 FINAIVAQ
+84 FVNAIVAQ

-102 DRLYSLSEP
+102 ARLYSLSEP
-111 TRKILKSLNIEIQVT
+111 TQKILKSLNIEIQVT
-126 TFIGEKVPLAD
+126 TFISERVVSAAN
-137 RQRTIQML
+137 RQRTIEML
-145 ELYQREADLLTIS
+145 ELYQRETDFLTIT

-179 VIFEALGR
+179 VIFETLGR

-221 EERSVDDF
+221 EERSLDDF
-229 NSTGY
+229 NSPGY

-255 QPTVPAD
+255 QPAVPAD
-262 CEVLVIAGPKNTLTS
+262 CEVLVIAGPKNALTS

-282 VSKYLAQNG
+282 VSRYLAQNG
-291 KLFLLL
+291 KLLLLL

-302 SAKDVNKG
+302 SVKDVNKG

-319 IVIGN
+319 IAIGN
-324 DLVVDRAS
+324 DLVVDRVS
-332 FVFEL
+332 SVFEL
-337 GPTAPFSSFEPHD
+337 GPAAPFSSFEPHD
-350 ITRSAM
+350 ITRAAM
-356 QVSIPFPVTRSVT
+356 QVEMPFPFTRSVT
-369 PLEDRKATDSAG
+369 PLENRKATDSAG

-388 SLVKTINPT
+388 SLAKTMNPT
-397 GVSWAETQR
+397 GVSWAETER
-406 NTDETF
+406 KPDETF
-412 NTEAYTPGLDMSGP
+412 NTDAYTPGLDMPGP
-426 VSIAVAA
+426 ISIAVAA
-433 EKKNETRQPDT
+433 EEKNEPRPPAT
-444 SSQQS
+444 SSQS
-449 GNTETETTESPTRIA
+449 ENTATETAESPTRIV

-503 IDLRQQA
+503 MDMRQQA
-510 LRQMAVQDIRLVQIT
+510 LRQMAVQDIRLVQMT
-525 SVFLIPLI
+525 SVFLMPLI
-533 VFIAGLVVWWQ
+533 VFIAGLIVWWQ
-544 RREGGS
+544 RRKGEN

>member
-1 MPSKNVTGP
+1 MPNKNVTGP

-23 LVSLLFAAKPVFW
+23 VASLLFGEKTVFW
-36 IFLLLCA
+36 IFLLFCF
-43 TALVIFARLRFA
+43 TALVIFARLRFT
-55 DFVNFFVSRQ
+55 DFVNFFISRQ

-74 SIMGFIGIAI
+74 SIVGVIGIAV

-111 TRKILKSLNIEIQVT
+111 TQKTLKSLNIEIQIT
-126 TFIGEKVPLAD
+126 TFMSERVSAAD
-137 RQRTIQML
+137 RQRTIELL
-145 ELYQREADLLTIS
+145 ELYQRETDFLTVA

-179 VIFEALGR
+179 VIFETLGR
-187 KPEKVTILEEQKFTS
+187 QEKVTILEEQKFTS

-221 EERSVDDF
+221 EEHSLDNF
-229 NSTGY
+229 NTGY

-247 AAPLSLLT
+247 PIPLSLLA
-255 QPTVPAD
+255 QPAVPAD
-262 CEVLVIAGPKNTLTS
+262 CEVLVIAGPKNALTS

-282 VSKYLAQNG
+282 VSRYLAQNG
-291 KLFLLL
+291 KLLLLL
-297 DPSVT
+297 DPSGT
-302 SAKDVNKG
+302 SAEDVNKG

-319 IVIGN
+319 IAIGN

-337 GPTAPFSSFEPHD
+337 GPTAPFSNFEPHD

-356 QVSIPFPVTRSVT
+356 QVSIPFPVTRSVA
-369 PLEDRKATDSAG
+369 PLEDRKATLS
-381 KPALDVK
+381 VK
-388 SLVKTINPT
+388 SLAKTINPT

-406 NTDETF
+406 KTDETF
-412 NTEAYTPGLDMSGP
+412 NTDSYTPGLDMSGP
-426 VSIAVAA
+426 ISIAVAA
-433 EKKNETRQPDT
+433 EEKNEPRQLDT
-444 SSQQS
+444 SAQD
-449 GNTETETTESPTRIA
+449 GDPAPETTESATRIV

-510 LRQMAVQDIRLVQIT
+510 LRRMAVQDIRLVQIT

>member
-23 LVSLLFAAKPVFW
+23 VVSLLFGAKPVFF
-36 IFLLLCA
+36 IFLFLCA
-43 TALVIFARLRFA
+43 TALVIFARLRYT
-55 DFVNFFVSRQ
+55 DFVNFFISRQ

-74 SIMGFIGIAI
+74 SIVGVIGIAV
-84 FINAIVAQ
+84 FINTIVAQ
-92 RFDKRTDLTR
+92 RFDKRADLTHN
-102 DRLYSLSEP
+102 RLYSLSEP
-111 TRKILKSLNIEIQVT
+111 TLKILKSLNTEIHIT
-126 TFIGEKVPLAD
+126 TFMSEKVQTAE
-137 RQRTIQML
+137 RQRTIETL
-145 ELYQREADLLTIS
+145 DLYQRETDFLTIS

-179 VIFEALGR
+179 VIFETPGR
-187 KPEKVTILEEQKFTS
+187 QEKVTILEEQKFTS

-207 IRKKTKKIYFTVGH
+207 VRKQTKKIYFTVGN
-221 EERSVDDF
+221 EEHSLDDF

-234 SEVKAELENQNYV
+234 SEVKAELENQNY
-247 AAPLSLLT
+247 AAVSLSLLT
-255 QPTVPAD
+255 QPVVPAD
-262 CEVLVIAGPKNTLTS
+262 CEVLVIAGPKNALTS

-282 VSKYLAQNG
+282 VSRYLAQNG
-291 KLFLLL
+291 KLLLL
-297 DPSVT
+297 IDPSVT
-302 SAKDVNKG
+302 SAKDVNDG

-319 IVIGN
+319 IAIGN
-324 DLVVDRAS
+324 DLVVDRVS

-356 QVSIPFPVTRSVT
+356 QVSIPFPFTRSVT
-369 PLEDRKATDSAG
+369 PLEDRKAS
-381 KPALDVK
+381 LSVK

-406 NTDETF
+406 KTDETF
-412 NTEAYTPGLDMSGP
+412 NTEAYTSGLDIPGP
-426 VSIAVAA
+426 ISIAVAA
-433 EKKNETRQPDT
+433 EKENEPRQSDT
-444 SSQQS
+444 DPQS
-449 GNTETETTESPTRIA
+449 EDTATETPESPTRIV

-482 DLFLATINWLTL
+482 DLLLSTINWLTL

-503 IDLRQQA
+503 NDPRQQT
-510 LRQMAVQDIRLVQIT
+510 LRRMSIQDIRLVQIT